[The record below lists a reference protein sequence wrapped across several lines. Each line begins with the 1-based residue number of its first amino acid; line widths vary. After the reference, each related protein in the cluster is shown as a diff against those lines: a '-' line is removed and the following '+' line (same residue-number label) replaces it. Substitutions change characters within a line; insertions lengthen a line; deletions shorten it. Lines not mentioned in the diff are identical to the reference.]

1 MVLWSKDF
9 ITLEQRY
16 FSDEYFEMSLSSHL
30 WKSFLKYIKS
40 WNYST
45 VWKFMKF
52 FGIFLTCKL
61 YENKMISAYYKQLLV
76 TLIITNFTDQ
86 KKWESLIIFYCDNLQ
101 EQSFV
106 SVLWK
111 QCSENICKIHPCKS
125 LFFEINCRPTANFQK
140 PLLQTTSGWLLLN
153 FKWFTV
159 FKFICPM
166 K

>member
-45 VWKFMKF
+45 VKIHEIFWNF
-52 FGIFLTCKL
+52 FD
-61 YENKMISAYYKQLLV
+61 KMISAYYKQLLV

-159 FKFICPM
+159 FKFICSM